1 MPKYLY
7 DRVPIKAIQKGVLRR
22 CKNEAPKISKNETFE
37 DVPGEV
43 SFVNLNVRQWFV
55 VKVNSAMVVCCGSDL
70 YDSDLF

>member
-1 MPKYLY
+1 M
-7 DRVPIKAIQKGVLRR
+7 VLP
-22 CKNEAPKISKNETFE
+22 PKISKNETFE
-37 DVPGEV
+37 DVLGEV